1 MKVAVDPDR
10 CQGHARCWEI
20 CPEVFSLDEVG
31 HSVVTSGDVPS
42 ALEAEVTKAAA
53 NCPERAITVSL
64 AQPEPPLP
72 APSPPPGTSA
82 VAL

>member
-1 MKVAVDPDR
+1 MKVTVDPDR

-31 HSVVTSGDVPS
+31 HSVAAPGEVPA

-64 AQPEPPLP
+64 ARL
-72 APSPPPGTSA
+72 ASFA
-82 VAL
+82 RHR